1 MKRVTVLL
9 LFVVL
14 FTLLTVP
21 VFAQDDVPAEPTAPL
36 FGAPTPEEAW
46 GGLINSLTAI
56 FVAVPTSAFGVLVV
70 SLVKRLPFAQD
81 ISAPVINLAVG
92 MVLTVIVWGAGALSL
107 TPQLKTLAEV
117 ILAVAPILI
126 GTGASSWMAAG
137 AYDGFAKDRLPIIG
151 YSRS

>member
-1 MKRVTVLL
+1 MKRVAVLL

-14 FTLLTVP
+14 FALLTVP
-21 VFAQDDVPAEPTAPL
+21 AFAQDDVPAEPTAPL

-56 FVAVPTSAFGVLVV
+56 FVAVPTSAFGVLAV

-81 ISAPVINLAVG
+81 VSAPVINLAVG
-92 MVLTVIVWGAGALSL
+92 LVLTVIVWGAGALSL

-137 AYDGFAKDRLPIIG
+137 AYDGLLKDKVAIVG